1 MMMQHNKPSVK
12 PEISWL
18 RILPI
23 VRIIRWML
31 CLHNSVIIFNWW
43 LQLRLHRR
51 TIIVIIWLFND
62 KGIALWSRWWG
73 WSFHRLWLSH
83 SRLCLCLCHNPQ
95 TAIMWTLSFLP
106 NDITSSTE
114 SVSISWFHKTN
125 PSPKWLLA
133 IPRKPQS
140 MNKLNTNLSNY
151 PEKKLNAKSA
161 KTSSKAF
168 VWRRSAQPRF
178 VHNNMIRPRLPP
190 QTLCHVHTIESVE
203 GTGTTTWRNRQ
214 HIASIAWR
222 GHYDKKVFMWRD
234 KTSKVKS
241 GE

>member
-1 MMMQHNKPSVK
+1 MIHSVLSLVTLTSVDSLMMMQHNKPSVK

-73 WSFHRLWLSH
+73 WSFHGLWLSH
-83 SRLCLCLCHNPQ
+83 SRLCLCLCHHPQ

-106 NDITSSTE
+106 NDNHFVDWI
-114 SVSISWFHKTN
+114 SIHILISQD
-125 PSPKWLLA
+125 
-133 IPRKPQS
+133 KPFAK
-140 MNKLNTNLSNY
+140 MTFSNS
-151 PEKKLNAKSA
+151 K
-161 KTSSKAF
+161 KTSI
-168 VWRRSAQPRF
+168 
-178 VHNNMIRPRLPP
+178 N
-190 QTLCHVHTIESVE
+190 E
-203 GTGTTTWRNRQ
+203 
-214 HIASIAWR
+214 
-222 GHYDKKVFMWRD
+222 
-234 KTSKVKS
+234 
-241 GE
+241 